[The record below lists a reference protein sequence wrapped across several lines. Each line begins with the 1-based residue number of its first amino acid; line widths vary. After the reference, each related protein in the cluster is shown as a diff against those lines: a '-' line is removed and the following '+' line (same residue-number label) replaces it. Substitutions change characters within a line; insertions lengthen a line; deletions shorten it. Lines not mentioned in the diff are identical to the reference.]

1 MLKLKYFDKEGTWS
15 FTRPYYSKKIV
26 ELISK
31 LPGIEKYS
39 SVLDSTS
46 GLGSDT
52 IHLSQFFVSVFAL
65 ELNKLRSELAVKNL
79 EYNNITN
86 VFLAQGDILDL
97 PEKLHFDVI
106 YVDCPWGQN
115 YEREKVLKIKVSEI
129 GLNEFIA
136 KIIKNCRY
144 LVMKLPKNVEK
155 INTKNLVVKKTN
167 FGKFDIY
174 TITKSK
180 DFYKIKIHN

>member
-1 MLKLKYFDKEGTWS
+1 MFKLKYFDEEGSWS
-15 FTRPYYSKKIV
+15 FTRPYYSRKIT

-39 SVLDSTS
+39 SILDSTS

-52 IHLSQFFVSVFAL
+52 IHLSQFFLSVFAL
-65 ELNKLRSELAVKNL
+65 ELNESRSELAVKNL
-79 EYNNITN
+79 EYNNVTN
-86 VFLAQGDILDL
+86 VFLAQGNILNL
-97 PEKLHFDVI
+97 PETLHFDVI

-115 YEREKVLKIKVSEI
+115 YEKEKVLKIKMSEI
-129 GLNEFIA
+129 GLNEFIK

-155 INTKNLVVKKTN
+155 IDNKGLVLKKTN

-174 TITKSK
+174 TITKFK
-180 DFYKIKIHN
+180 DYYAMKIFK